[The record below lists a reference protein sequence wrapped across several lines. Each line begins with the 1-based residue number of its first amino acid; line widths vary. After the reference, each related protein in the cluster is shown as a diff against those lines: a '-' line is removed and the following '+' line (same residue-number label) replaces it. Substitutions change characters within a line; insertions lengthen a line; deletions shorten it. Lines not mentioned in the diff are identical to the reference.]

1 MKSGVFWIKSS
12 VKNFGVIIT
21 DSHCQPLRR
30 GTVGFALS
38 YWGFNPLRDY
48 IETPDIFGNKLRV
61 TKMDIA
67 NALGTAVTFVI
78 GEGVEQTPV
87 AIISD
92 IEKSVEF
99 IDGLPSIAD
108 HTINPEEDLFKPFY
122 RIFKKNQA

>member
-1 MKSGVFWIKSS
+1 
-12 VKNFGVIIT
+12 
-21 DSHCQPLRR
+21 
-30 GTVGFALS
+30 
-38 YWGFNPLRDY
+38 
-48 IETPDIFGNKLRV
+48 
-61 TKMDIA
+61 MDIA

-99 IDGLPSIAD
+99 IDGPPSIAD